1 MKILSLSAAALL
13 AIVTPM
19 FADDT
24 TDITPLR
31 VKDLPETTFFC
42 VKKKLTLPEVGAF
55 AAAEIDPLVEAAREA
70 HLDVR
75 GPVTFFYT
83 GIDGDPKTVFTLEI
97 GVPVMKQADA
107 KAPYYFEKKPKFKCV
122 ATLYQGGVKGI
133 GPAWMQFVSKLA
145 AAGHAP
151 TDQCR
156 EAYYYWETPDS
167 PNNVVEFEQ
176 GIR

>member
-1 MKILSLSAAALL
+1 MKILFLATAALSVIVATML
-13 AIVTPM
+13 AEEIP
-19 FADDT
+19 
-24 TDITPLR
+24 DITPMR
-31 VKDLPETTFFC
+31 VKELPETTFFC

-55 AAAEIDPLVEAAREA
+55 AAAELDPLLEAAHSA

-83 GIDGDPKTVFTLEI
+83 GIDGDPKTVFMLEI
-97 GVPVMKQADA
+97 GVPVCNEA
-107 KAPYYFEKKPKFKCV
+107 KVKTPYYFVKKPKFKCV

-133 GPAWMQFVSKLA
+133 GPAWMQFVAKLTA
-145 AAGHAP
+145 AEHAP

-156 EAYYYWETPDS
+156 EAYFYWETPDS
-167 PNNVVEFEQ
+167 PSNVVEFEQ